1 MNSNETYE
9 IAKCGGLTL
18 IIGGAYQGKLT
29 YAVQRLGFNAAA
41 VLDLAAAQCPEANVF
56 DSVIGGNSSVY
67 IHFEALTQK
76 IAAEYADLDAAVKR
90 LDDDFLAP
98 LFTLSEKK
106 RTALIARE
114 IGCGVVPLSE
124 KDRLWRELHGA
135 ALAKA
140 AAKAVNGYGISTID
154 GLPDMDAIAR
164 FQFNVLNDW
173 QHSNEPAV
181 SVKFLRSI
189 AKQ

>member
-9 IAKCGGLTL
+9 IDKCGGLTL

-106 RTALIARE
+106 RNCTHCARNRLRRCSSLRE
-114 IGCGVVPLSE
+114 GSPLARAARRRPCKGCGKSRQR
-124 KDRLWRELHGA
+124 DTA
-135 ALAKA
+135 
-140 AAKAVNGYGISTID
+140 
-154 GLPDMDAIAR
+154 
-164 FQFNVLNDW
+164 
-173 QHSNEPAV
+173 
-181 SVKFLRSI
+181 FLRTSRKVKI
-189 AKQ
+189 AKGVFQR

>member
-1 MNSNETYE
+1 MLSHGFPLCGE
-9 IAKCGGLTL
+9 IPRCWPLCRPVCPFPGLGGIRTL
-18 IIGGAYQGKLT
+18 CPSSDDLW
-29 YAVQRLGFNAAA
+29 RLCAGRSRNRRLSSCIDGFS
-41 VLDLAAAQCPEANVF
+41 LSPLA
-56 DSVIGGNSSVY
+56 
-67 IHFEALTQK
+67 H
-76 IAAEYADLDAAVKR
+76 AAEYADLDAAVKR

-140 AAKAVNGYGISTID
+140 AAKADSVIRLFC
-154 GLPDMDAIAR
+154 GLPER
-164 FQFNVLNDW
+164 L
-173 QHSNEPAV
+173 
-181 SVKFLRSI
+181 K
-189 AKQ
+189 

>member
-1 MNSNETYE
+1 MFTF
-9 IAKCGGLTL
+9 IL
-18 IIGGAYQGKLT
+18 
-29 YAVQRLGFNAAA
+29 R
-41 VLDLAAAQCPEANVF
+41 
-56 DSVIGGNSSVY
+56 
-67 IHFEALTQK
+67 QK

-90 LDDDFLAP
+90 LDDYFLAP

-140 AAKAVNGYGISTID
+140 AAKADSVIRLFC
-154 GLPDMDAIAR
+154 GLPER
-164 FQFNVLNDW
+164 L
-173 QHSNEPAV
+173 
-181 SVKFLRSI
+181 K
-189 AKQ
+189 

>member
-9 IAKCGGLTL
+9 IDKCGGLTL

-29 YAVQRLGFNAAA
+29 YAVQRLGFNA
-41 VLDLAAAQCPEANVF
+41 F

-76 IAAEYADLDAAVKR
+76 IAAEYADLDAAFKR

-98 LFTLSEKK
+98 LFTLSERK

-140 AAKAVNGYGISTID
+140 AAKADSVIRLFC
-154 GLPDMDAIAR
+154 GLPER
-164 FQFNVLNDW
+164 L
-173 QHSNEPAV
+173 
-181 SVKFLRSI
+181 K
-189 AKQ
+189 

>member
-9 IAKCGGLTL
+9 IDKCGGLTL

-41 VLDLAAAQCPEANVF
+41 VLDLAAAQCP
-56 DSVIGGNSSVY
+56 VY

-140 AAKAVNGYGISTID
+140 AAKADSVIRLFC
-154 GLPDMDAIAR
+154 GLPER
-164 FQFNVLNDW
+164 L
-173 QHSNEPAV
+173 
-181 SVKFLRSI
+181 K
-189 AKQ
+189 

>member
-9 IAKCGGLTL
+9 IDKCGGLTL

-76 IAAEYADLDAAVKR
+76 LPPNMPTLTRQSNGLTMIFLHRCSHCPKENR
-90 LDDDFLAP
+90 LHSLRAK
-98 LFTLSEKK
+98 S
-106 RTALIARE
+106 A
-114 IGCGVVPLSE
+114 
-124 KDRLWRELHGA
+124 A
-135 ALAKA
+135 AL
-140 AAKAVNGYGISTID
+140 
-154 GLPDMDAIAR
+154 
-164 FQFNVLNDW
+164 
-173 QHSNEPAV
+173 
-181 SVKFLRSI
+181 FLSPRRIVFGASCT
-189 AKQ
+189 APPLQRLRQKQTA

>member
-1 MNSNETYE
+1 MNSNEIYE
-9 IAKCGGLTL
+9 KDKCSGLTL

-41 VLDLAAAQCPEANVF
+41 VLDLAAAQSLEENVS

-67 IHFEALTQK
+67 THFEALTQR
-76 IAAEYADLDAAVKR
+76 IAAEYSDLDAAVKR
-90 LDDDFLAP
+90 LDVDFLAL
-98 LFTLSEKK
+98 LFALSEKK

-135 ALAKA
+135 ALSKA
-140 AAKAVNGYGISTID
+140 AAKADSVIRLFC
-154 GLPDMDAIAR
+154 GLPER
-164 FQFNVLNDW
+164 L
-173 QHSNEPAV
+173 
-181 SVKFLRSI
+181 K
-189 AKQ
+189 

>member
-9 IAKCGGLTL
+9 IDKCGGLTL

-98 LFTLSEKK
+98 LFTLSEKNGLHSL
-106 RTALIARE
+106 RANRLRRCSSLREGSPLARAARRRPCK
-114 IGCGVVPLSE
+114 GCGKSRQR
-124 KDRLWRELHGA
+124 DTA
-135 ALAKA
+135 
-140 AAKAVNGYGISTID
+140 
-154 GLPDMDAIAR
+154 
-164 FQFNVLNDW
+164 
-173 QHSNEPAV
+173 
-181 SVKFLRSI
+181 FLRTSRKVKI
-189 AKQ
+189 AKGVFQR

>member
-1 MNSNETYE
+1 MNSNKTYE
-9 IAKCGGLTL
+9 IDKCGRLTL

-41 VLDLAAAQCPEANVF
+41 VLDLAAAQCPEAN
-56 DSVIGGNSSVY
+56 VIGGNSSVY

-140 AAKAVNGYGISTID
+140 AAKADSVIRLFC
-154 GLPDMDAIAR
+154 GLPER
-164 FQFNVLNDW
+164 L
-173 QHSNEPAV
+173 
-181 SVKFLRSI
+181 K
-189 AKQ
+189 

>member
-9 IAKCGGLTL
+9 IDKCGGLTL

-76 IAAEYADLDAAVKR
+76 IAAEYADLDAAFKR
-90 LDDDFLAP
+90 LDDDFLTP

-106 RTALIARE
+106 R
-114 IGCGVVPLSE
+114 
-124 KDRLWRELHGA
+124 LHSLRAKSAA
-135 ALAKA
+135 AL
-140 AAKAVNGYGISTID
+140 
-154 GLPDMDAIAR
+154 
-164 FQFNVLNDW
+164 
-173 QHSNEPAV
+173 
-181 SVKFLRSI
+181 FLSPRRIVFGASCT
-189 AKQ
+189 APPLQRLRQKQTA

>member
-9 IAKCGGLTL
+9 IDKCGGLTL

-41 VLDLAAAQCPEANVF
+41 VLDLAATQCPEANVF
-56 DSVIGGNSSVY
+56 DSVIGGNSNVY

-76 IAAEYADLDAAVKR
+76 IAAEYADLEVAVKR

-124 KDRLWRELHGA
+124 KDRLWRGA
-135 ALAKA
+135 ARRRPCKGCGKSRQRDTA
-140 AAKAVNGYGISTID
+140 
-154 GLPDMDAIAR
+154 
-164 FQFNVLNDW
+164 
-173 QHSNEPAV
+173 
-181 SVKFLRSI
+181 FLRTSRKVKI
-189 AKQ
+189 AKGVFQQ

>member
-1 MNSNETYE
+1 LAACERIKSIESIKTTETGIYMNSNETYE
-9 IAKCGGLTL
+9 IDKFGGLTL

-76 IAAEYADLDAAVKR
+76 IAAEYADLDAAFKR

-106 RTALIARE
+106 RAALIARE

-124 KDRLWRELHGA
+124 KNRLWRELHGA

-140 AAKAVNGYGISTID
+140 AAKADSVIRLFC
-154 GLPDMDAIAR
+154 GLPER
-164 FQFNVLNDW
+164 L
-173 QHSNEPAV
+173 
-181 SVKFLRSI
+181 K
-189 AKQ
+189 

>member
-9 IAKCGGLTL
+9 IDKCGGLTL

-56 DSVIGGNSSVY
+56 DYVIGGNSSVY

-76 IAAEYADLDAAVKR
+76 LPPNMPTLTRQSNGLTMI
-90 LDDDFLAP
+90 FLHRCSHCP
-98 LFTLSEKK
+98 KK

-140 AAKAVNGYGISTID
+140 AAKADSVIRLFC
-154 GLPDMDAIAR
+154 GLPER
-164 FQFNVLNDW
+164 L
-173 QHSNEPAV
+173 
-181 SVKFLRSI
+181 K
-189 AKQ
+189 

>member
-1 MNSNETYE
+1 MSSNETYE
-9 IAKCGGLTL
+9 IDKCGGLTL

-90 LDDDFLAP
+90 LVRKKTDCTHCARNRLRRCSALREGSSLA
-98 LFTLSEKK
+98 
-106 RTALIARE
+106 RAARRRPCK
-114 IGCGVVPLSE
+114 GCGKSRQR
-124 KDRLWRELHGA
+124 D
-135 ALAKA
+135 KA
-140 AAKAVNGYGISTID
+140 
-154 GLPDMDAIAR
+154 
-164 FQFNVLNDW
+164 
-173 QHSNEPAV
+173 
-181 SVKFLRSI
+181 FLRTSRKVKI
-189 AKQ
+189 AKGVFQR

>member
-9 IAKCGGLTL
+9 IDKCGGLTL

-76 IAAEYADLDAAVKR
+76 IAAEYADRCAMMFDGDLVSC
-90 LDDDFLAP
+90 DFP
-98 LFTLSEKK
+98 HEFFSGNSFYT
-106 RTALIARE
+106 TASNRMSRHVFE
-114 IGCGVVPLSE
+114 
-124 KDRLWRELHGA
+124 
-135 ALAKA
+135 
-140 AAKAVNGYGISTID
+140 
-154 GLPDMDAIAR
+154 DAITC
-164 FQFNVLNDW
+164 QDV
-173 QHSNEPAV
+173 
-181 SVKFLRSI
+181 I
-189 AKQ
+189 ALCGANLM

>member
-9 IAKCGGLTL
+9 IDKSGGLTL

-76 IAAEYADLDAAVKR
+76 IAAEYADLDAAFKR

-140 AAKAVNGYGISTID
+140 AAKADSVIRLFC
-154 GLPDMDAIAR
+154 GLPER
-164 FQFNVLNDW
+164 L
-173 QHSNEPAV
+173 
-181 SVKFLRSI
+181 K
-189 AKQ
+189 

>member
-9 IAKCGGLTL
+9 IDKCGGLTL

-41 VLDLAAAQCPEANVF
+41 VLDLAAAQFPEANVF
-56 DSVIGGNSSVY
+56 DSVIGGNS
-67 IHFEALTQK
+67 
-76 IAAEYADLDAAVKR
+76 AVHIVR
-90 LDDDFLAP
+90 
-98 LFTLSEKK
+98 KK

-124 KDRLWRELHGA
+124 EDRLWRELHGA

-140 AAKAVNGYGISTID
+140 AAKADSVIRLFC
-154 GLPDMDAIAR
+154 GLPER
-164 FQFNVLNDW
+164 L
-173 QHSNEPAV
+173 
-181 SVKFLRSI
+181 K
-189 AKQ
+189 

>member
-1 MNSNETYE
+1 M
-9 IAKCGGLTL
+9 
-18 IIGGAYQGKLT
+18 
-29 YAVQRLGFNAAA
+29 
-41 VLDLAAAQCPEANVF
+41 
-56 DSVIGGNSSVY
+56 
-67 IHFEALTQK
+67 TQK
-76 IAAEYADLDAAVKR
+76 IAAEYADLDAAFKR

-140 AAKAVNGYGISTID
+140 AAKADSVIRLFC
-154 GLPDMDAIAR
+154 GLPER
-164 FQFNVLNDW
+164 L
-173 QHSNEPAV
+173 
-181 SVKFLRSI
+181 K
-189 AKQ
+189 

>member
-1 MNSNETYE
+1 M
-9 IAKCGGLTL
+9 
-18 IIGGAYQGKLT
+18 
-29 YAVQRLGFNAAA
+29 V
-41 VLDLAAAQCPEANVF
+41 DLAAAQSTEANVF

-140 AAKAVNGYGISTID
+140 AAKADSVIRLFC
-154 GLPDMDAIAR
+154 GLPER
-164 FQFNVLNDW
+164 L
-173 QHSNEPAV
+173 
-181 SVKFLRSI
+181 K
-189 AKQ
+189 